1 MVLQVLNYLQ
11 VESNKTDITLGKTL
25 TKTNNIR
32 FTSVVR
38 DLPSI
43 VPFVGPDEQER
54 QSGILFRARMGANES
69 GFGPSPQAIEA
80 MNEAANLSWQYS
92 DPDNHNLRQALAD
105 FYNVGYENVMVGE
118 GIDGLLG
125 CVSHMFVEPGVDV
138 ITSLGSYPTFNF
150 HIKSRGGT
158 LHLVPYKDNHEDQDA
173 LLAKAEETNASLL
186 YFSNP
191 NNPMGTWYSSDQ
203 MQSMIDR
210 LPKGTTLVLDEAY
223 IETAED
229 GVAPALDV
237 TNPQVLRFRTFS
249 KLYGM
254 AGARIGYVIGHPELI
269 SAFDKVRN
277 HYGVN
282 IVGQRGALAALN
294 DQAYLAEV
302 KSKVSQGRDR
312 IHAFAKT
319 LGLST
324 IPSAANFVTIDC
336 GKGSDFA
343 KLVLS
348 KMLERGVFMRMPGVE
363 PQSKCVRVSVGLDH
377 EMDIFEQEF
386 ASVMKELA

>member
-1 MVLQVLNYLQ
+1 MVYCLLNFYSTGDTAL
-11 VESNKTDITLGKTL
+11 SN
-25 TKTNNIR
+25 TNDIR

-38 DLPSI
+38 NLPSI

-54 QSGILFRARMGANES
+54 QSGILFKARTGANES
-69 GFGPSPQAIEA
+69 GFGPSPKAIKA
-80 MNEAANLSWQYS
+80 MNDAALLSWQYS

-125 CVSHMFVEPGVDV
+125 CAAHMFVEPNVDV
-138 ITSLGSYPTFNF
+138 VTSLGSYPTFNF
-150 HIKSRGGT
+150 HIKSRGGN
-158 LHLVPYKDNHEDQDA
+158 LHLVPYKENHEDQDG
-173 LLAKAEETNASLL
+173 LLAKAQETNASLI

-191 NNPMGTWYSSDQ
+191 NNPMGTWHSADK

-229 GVAPALDV
+229 EVAPPIDV

-269 SAFDKVRN
+269 TAFDKVRN

-282 IVGQRGALAALN
+282 ILGQRGALAALQ
-294 DQAYLAEV
+294 DQAYLADV
-302 KSKVSQGRDR
+302 KAKVIKGRDR
-312 IHAFAKT
+312 IHAFAKS
-319 LGLST
+319 LGLAT
-324 IPSAANFVTIDC
+324 IPSATNFVTIDC
-336 GKGSDFA
+336 GRDSAFA
-343 KLVLS
+343 KQVLA
-348 KMLERGVFMRMPGVE
+348 KMLERGVFMRMPGME
-363 PQSKCVRVSVGLDH
+363 PQAKCVRVSVGLDA
-377 EMDIFEQEF
+377 EMDMFEKEF
-386 ASVMKELA
+386 AAVLKELS

>member
-1 MVLQVLNYLQ
+1 MSKN
-11 VESNKTDITLGKTL
+11 T
-25 TKTNNIR
+25 NIR

-69 GFGPSPQAIEA
+69 GFGPSPKAIEA

-92 DPDNHNLRQALAD
+92 DPDNHNLRQAIAD
-105 FYNVGYENVMVGE
+105 FYKVGFENVMVGE

-125 CVSHMFVEPGVDV
+125 CVAHMFVEPGVNV

-150 HIKSRGGT
+150 HIKSRGGN

-191 NNPMGTWYSSDQ
+191 NNPMGTWYCADK
-203 MQSMIDR
+203 MQSMIDN
-210 LPKGTTLVLDEAY
+210 LPQGTTLVLDEAY
-223 IETAED
+223 VETADES
-229 GVAPALDV
+229 VAPAIDV
-237 TNPQVLRFRTFS
+237 ETSQVLRFRTFS

-294 DQAYLAEV
+294 DQSYLAEV
-302 KSKVSQGRDR
+302 KSKVARGRDR
-312 IHAFAKT
+312 IYDFAHS
-319 LGLST
+319 LGLET

-336 GKGSDFA
+336 GRDSDFA

-386 ASVMKELA
+386 ANVMKELA

>member
-1 MVLQVLNYLQ
+1 MSKKS
-11 VESNKTDITLGKTL
+11 E
-25 TKTNNIR
+25 IR

-38 DLPSI
+38 ELPSI
-43 VPFVGPDEQER
+43 IPFVGPDEQER

-69 GFGPSPQAIEA
+69 GFGPSPKAISA
-80 MNEAANLSWQYS
+80 MNEATHFSWQYS

-105 FYNVGYENVMVGE
+105 FYKVGYENVMVGE

-125 CVSHMFVEPGVDV
+125 CVAHMFVEPGVNV

-150 HIKSRGGT
+150 HIKSRGGL

-191 NNPMGTWYSSDQ
+191 NNPMGTWWSADK

-210 LPKGTTLVLDEAY
+210 LPKGATLVLDEAY
-223 IETAED
+223 IETAQD
-229 GVAPALDV
+229 NVAPRIDV

-269 SAFDKVRN
+269 ASFDKVRN

-282 IVGQRGALAALN
+282 IIGQRGALAALK
-294 DQAYLAEV
+294 DQAYLADV
-302 KSKVSQGRDR
+302 KTKVKQGRDR
-312 IHAFAKT
+312 IHAFAKS
-319 LGLST
+319 LGLTT
-324 IPSAANFVTIDC
+324 IPSSTNFVTIDC
-336 GKGSDFA
+336 GRDSEFA

-363 PQSKCVRVSVGLDH
+363 PQSKCVRVSVGLDE
-377 EMDIFEQEF
+377 EMDIFEEEF
-386 ASVMKELA
+386 AAVLKSLS